1 MSEFEI
7 GLRQEIGGEHGEEVR
22 ARFLEALGNPPATAP
37 DDAGTF
43 EVTVE
48 ADTTDDALLTAWNAL
63 AASGAD
69 DHIAFIE
76 HPDVPGYWRQV
87 PR

>member
-7 GLRQEIGGEHGEEVR
+7 GFREEIGGPHGEEVR
-22 ARFLEALGNPPATAP
+22 RAFLEQLGNPPATEP
-37 DDAGTF
+37 DDTGTFVVTIEAGTI
-43 EVTVE
+43 
-48 ADTTDDALLTAWNAL
+48 DDALLAGWNAL

-69 DHIAFIE
+69 DHILFIE
-76 HPDVPGYWRQV
+76 HPDLPEHWRQV